1 MTENMTNKLVSVNNE
16 WDIPE
21 VYCGTP
27 VSRLILYHNLNLP
40 SNRYKR
46 AEILT
51 LMCMDNRQSLRL
63 PGNFSF
69 IVRNAGGTLNGVSFS
84 VSFAVA
90 VAGIRHIAVIG
101 HSDCMMVNLGSRK
114 AEFVRGLSE
123 DSGWDKA
130 AAESHFLDSCVLFNK
145 EDVVSSVISE
155 AELIRSQHAGIVVAP
170 MLYSVEDDLLYLIE
184 EN

>member
-1 MTENMTNKLVSVNNE
+1 MTNRLISISSE

-21 VYCGTP
+21 VYRKT
-27 VSRLILYHNLNLP
+27 SISKLILYHNLNLP

-69 IVRNAGGTLNGVSFS
+69 IVRNGGGTQNGASFS
-84 VSFAVA
+84 ISFAVA
-90 VAGIRHIAVIG
+90 VGGIRHIAVIG

-114 AEFVRGLSE
+114 AEFIRGLSE
-123 DSGWDKA
+123 GSGWDKA
-130 AAESHFLDSCVLFNK
+130 AAESHFIDSCVLFNK
-145 EDVVSSVISE
+145 EDVVSSVIAE
-155 AELIRSQHAGIVVAP
+155 AELIRSQHTGIVVAP